1 MEWSIFT
8 LDVTVHRRRYW
19 RKKRKQ
25 EFHSLTR
32 NSYSGFNLYMY
43 RHVHYSH
50 TNLCRASPVQL
61 LTGDIKFVLR
71 FHKNTSVFF
80 IFSIPDGKTVQLVIL
95 KFLYD
100 SVPSKIFPRQHV
112 DKLSPPPSPPS
123 SEINPEMK
131 KLWI

>member
-1 MEWSIFT
+1 MYTT
-8 LDVTVHRRRYW
+8 LTLISAGHLPCNCL
-19 RKKRKQ
+19 Q
-25 EFHSLTR
+25 AIL
-32 NSYSGFNLYMY
+32 
-43 RHVHYSH
+43 
-50 TNLCRASPVQL
+50 NLCC
-61 LTGDIKFVLR
+61 GFIKILQF
-71 FHKNTSVFF
+71 FF

-112 DKLSPPPSPPS
+112 DKLPAPPPPLS